1 MNIDPSFITLTV
13 ALLALMMPWL
23 YDGSLFIPKPPQR
36 VRLRGFDRTERRR
49 QRYTESQIQGVR
61 DKARRGL

>member
-1 MNIDPSFITLTV
+1 MNIDPNLITLMV

-23 YDGSLFIPKPPQR
+23 YDGSLFTPERVSQR
-36 VRLRGFDRTERRR
+36 GVKRTERKR
-49 QRYTESQIQGVR
+49 QRYTESEIQAIR